1 MRPPE
6 SEPAMTCSARKNP
19 ADVEALFAY
28 MGAQGF
34 PYHDFSSSCRAC
46 SPELKAQPASP
57 PAEDFAHSAGPEAPQ
72 SEGSNLRFWISA
84 VAMLPPFVVLLA
96 LAGLPLAARPQV
108 LLTTMLFVL
117 AMVLNK
123 CSRAH
128 WMTLLLICL
137 SVFVTLRYAIW
148 RTESLY
154 TFFSNPSSRWNALD
168 LLFIFAL
175 FGAELYAF
183 LVMALGYL
191 QMLWPLRRKP
201 VPMPDCIAEWPDVDV
216 LIPSYNEPLEVVRYT
231 ALAAANIDWPAEKL
245 HIYIL
250 DDSRREEFR
259 IFAEEAGI
267 GYITRPDNQHAKAG
281 NINHALQQIASP
293 FVAIFDC
300 DHAPTR
306 SFLQATM
313 GWFFQDAQL
322 GLMQTPH
329 HFYSP
334 DPFERNL
341 QKFRTM
347 PNEGELFY
355 GIIQDCNDFWDATFF
370 CGSCAVLRRSAL
382 DAVGGIATETIT
394 EDAHTSLRM
403 QMAGWNTAYMN
414 VPQAAGLASERLS
427 GHVKQRIRWARGM
440 IQVLRTDNP
449 LFAPGLHVSQRL
461 CYFNAMLYFLYALPR
476 LVFLTGPLIYLL
488 LGHVNIPG
496 TWSLILAY
504 ALPHLALSVLTNSR
518 IQGERRHSFWNE
530 VYETVLAPYILLPTL
545 LALVN
550 PKFGKFQVT
559 DKGGVVEEAYFDARI
574 AQPFLVLFLLNAL
587 GLGMG
592 VVHLFHPG
600 EANPGTVLMNSLWTL
615 FNMMILGVSMAVA
628 YESQQRRHNV
638 RIEMERPLRIE
649 NGRGGSGAGKTVNIS
664 GGGAAIHLEESVAL
678 LRGDKVSVILKTPLG
693 EASLPARVLLLRGK
707 NLRVQFDHLSIAE
720 QEQLTQAMFSRAD
733 TWLDWSKN
741 RGADHPL
748 HSLMQLVWLSLQGV
762 ALTLRGLLQ
771 TRDTFAA
778 GPPKHRPASA
788 AVQGLFFLFV
798 LLGLSASKAQAKGI
812 PDPAASPSGMS
823 VSGSLATSAG
833 SSVAVAPAPASVV
846 PTSNA
851 TAASQFQE
859 QFTLRDLGVR
869 DAVVLRGVE
878 SSTRFFFTLPQT
890 DVATAATLQLRC
902 RFSPSLLPALSHIS
916 IFLNGSLFAVAP
928 MPLPGQDPAF
938 VQTLNIPAELL
949 AHTNVLSFEFI
960 GHYAPS
966 GEDPSNT
973 ALWLRLDPATSVQIV
988 GNRMSL
994 ANDLRLLPVPFFDPD
1009 LVQAQQVPIVFSVA
1023 PSSRAL
1029 QAAGVFASWI
1039 GVLADTR
1046 AVQFPV
1052 SIGNIPAGN
1061 AVVFSESA
1069 NSARALGIAD
1079 VTGPTAAIRVNPND
1093 PYGKILILAG
1103 VNADQVLQAA
1113 QAVAL
1118 NPYVMHG
1125 DTVQLAVQL
1134 PAQRQPDDAP
1144 RWLPLGRKTPVQD
1157 LATGSLQT
1165 DGYAPMQLYLRLPPD
1180 MNANGKM
1187 DVPFFLRY
1195 RYNPMPLATDSS
1207 INILLNDSYIGSVP
1221 LPQGNRPLR
1230 EMAANVALPFSDL
1243 HAFQNTL
1250 SVVFYFQLHK
1260 TPDAGMP
1267 INQQGALLPDSS
1279 IDLRGMSHW
1288 AALPNLA
1295 LFADAGFPFTRR
1307 ADLSTTT
1314 VILPSSP
1321 TTNELAQYLY
1331 LLGRFG
1337 SSTGYPALRITVAT
1351 SAVLGAQSGGN
1362 YLVLGTVQDQPALRQ
1377 LSAWLPVQVRQDGL
1391 LIRNADGLFAPVRRV
1406 WWKLQGWQQPESG
1419 ADVIAGGLPDAI
1431 LEAIESPYHP
1441 GRSIVVAVASKD
1453 SLLANFAGVFASAA
1467 AEGAIE
1473 KSVSVLR
1480 SGTFSS
1486 VRLGDNTYFLGH
1498 LSLRRRVSLWSEQYP
1513 YAIVLI
1519 ILSCC
1524 LMLSIWMLFN
1534 LRARAARRVQLR
1546 LIKRTTPTGRQSA

>member
-6 SEPAMTCSARKNP
+6 PKSAMPSSTRNNS

-28 MGAQGF
+28 MGAQEF
-34 PYHDFSSSCRAC
+34 QYHDFSSYRRAC
-46 SPELKAQPASP
+46 SLEPEVQPESP
-57 PAEDFAHSAGPEAPQ
+57 LVDGSTHTTEQQSSPSKGPRI
-72 SEGSNLRFWISA
+72 RFWLSA
-84 VAMLPPFVVLLA
+84 MVMLPPVVVLLA
-96 LAGLPLAARPQV
+96 LAGLPLTARPQI
-108 LLTTMLFVL
+108 LLSAMLFFL
-117 AMVLNK
+117 AILLNK

-137 SVFVTLRYAIW
+137 SMFVTLRYAIW
-148 RTESLY
+148 RTESLGA
-154 TFFSNPSSRWNALD
+154 FLANPSSRWNALD
-168 LLFIFAL
+168 LLFMLAL

-201 VPMPDCIAEWPDVDV
+201 APMPDNIADWPHVDV
-216 LIPSYNEPLEVVRYT
+216 LIPTYNEPLEVVRYT
-231 ALAAANIDWPAEKL
+231 ALAAANLDWPAKKL
-245 HIYIL
+245 HVYIL
-250 DDSRREEFR
+250 DDSHRDAFR
-259 IFAEEAGI
+259 IFAEEAGL
-267 GYITRPDNQHAKAG
+267 GYITRSDNRHAKAG
-281 NINHALQQIASP
+281 NINHALQQIESP

-306 SFLQATM
+306 SFLQMAM
-313 GWFFQDAQL
+313 GWFFHDPKL
-322 GLMQTPH
+322 GLVQTPH

-382 DAVGGIATETIT
+382 DTVGGIATETIT

-403 QMAGWNTAYMN
+403 QMAGWNTAYIN

-440 IQVLRTDNP
+440 IQVMRTDNP
-449 LFAPGLHVSQRL
+449 LFAPGLNWPQRL

-476 LVFLTGPLIYLL
+476 LIFLTGPLIYLL

-559 DKGGVVEEAYFDARI
+559 DKGGVVKEAYFDARI
-574 AQPFLVLFLLNAL
+574 AQPFLVLFLLNVL
-587 GLGMG
+587 GLVMGM
-592 VVHLFHPG
+592 VHLLHPG
-600 EANPGTVLMNSLWTL
+600 EANPGTVLMNSIWTL

-638 RIEMERPLRIE
+638 RIEMARSLRIE
-649 NGRGGSGAGKTVNIS
+649 NGRGGIGAGKTVNIS
-664 GGGAAIHLEESVAL
+664 GGGAAIHLEVPVAL
-678 LRGDKVSVILKTPLG
+678 LRGDKVSVILKTPSG
-693 EASLPARVLLLRGK
+693 ETALPARVLLLRGK
-707 NLRVQFDHLSIAE
+707 NLRVQFDNLSIAE
-720 QEQLTQAMFSRAD
+720 QEQLTMAMFSRAD

-741 RGADHPL
+741 VTTDRPL
-748 HSLMQLVWLSLQGV
+748 LSLMQLAWIALQGV

-771 TRDTFAA
+771 ARDEDTN
-778 GPPKHRPASA
+778 GPQHRPASA
-788 AVQGLFFLFV
+788 AVQSMLLLAVLFGL
-798 LLGLSASKAQAKGI
+798 GASKARAQTIITPAPTGALQSAS
-812 PDPAASPSGMS
+812 AAS
-823 VSGSLATSAG
+823 
-833 SSVAVAPAPASVV
+833 
-846 PTSNA
+846 
-851 TAASQFQE
+851 ASQFQE
-859 QFTLRDLGVR
+859 QFTLRDLGAQ

-878 SSTRFFFTLPQT
+878 SSTQFFFALPQT
-890 DVATAATLQLRC
+890 DVATSATLQLRC
-902 RFSPSLLPALSHIS
+902 RFSPSLLPALSHVSIS
-916 IFLNGSLFAVAP
+916 LNGSLFAVAP
-928 MPLPGQDPAF
+928 MPQPGQDPAF

-966 GEDPSNT
+966 DEDPSNT
-973 ALWLRLDPATSVQIV
+973 TLWFRLDPATSVQIS
-988 GNRMSL
+988 GSRMPL
-994 ANDLRLLPVPFFDPD
+994 TNDLRLLPIPFFDPD
-1009 LVQAQQVPIVFSVA
+1009 LVQAQQVPFVFPSA
-1023 PSSRAL
+1023 PSTVAL

-1039 GVLADTR
+1039 GILADTHT
-1046 AVQFPV
+1046 VQFPV

-1061 AVVFSESA
+1061 AVVFAESVDA
-1069 NSARALGIAD
+1069 ARALGIAD

-1093 PYGKILILAG
+1093 PYGKILVLAG
-1103 VNADQVLQAA
+1103 VNAAQVLQAA

-1118 NPYVMHG
+1118 NPYAMHG
-1125 DTVQLAVQL
+1125 DTLQLSVQL
-1134 PAQRQPDDAP
+1134 PVQRQPDDAP

-1180 MNANGKM
+1180 MNPNGRS

-1207 INILLNDSYIGSVP
+1207 INLLLNDSYIGSVP
-1221 LPQGNRPLR
+1221 LPQGHRPLR
-1230 EMAANVALPFSDL
+1230 ELSANVALPISDL
-1243 HAFQNTL
+1243 HSFQNTL

-1260 TPDAGMP
+1260 APEAGPP
-1267 INQQGALLPDSS
+1267 INQRGALLPDSS

-1295 LFADAGFPFTRR
+1295 LFANAGFPFTRR

-1314 VILPSSP
+1314 VILPNNP
-1321 TTNELAQYLY
+1321 TPNELAQCLY

-1337 SSTGYPALRITVAT
+1337 GSTGYPALRITVAT
-1351 SAVLGAQSGGN
+1351 PAALGTQPRMN
-1362 YLVLGTVQDQPALRQ
+1362 YLVLGTVHDQPALRQ
-1377 LSAWLPVQVRQDGL
+1377 LSTSLPVQVLQDGL
-1391 LIRNADGLFAPVRRV
+1391 FIRNADGLFAPVRRA
-1406 WWKLQGWQQPESG
+1406 WWKLQGWQLPESG
-1419 ADVIAGGLPDAI
+1419 SALIAGGLPDAI
-1431 LEAIESPYHP
+1431 LEAIESPYQP
-1441 GRSIVVAVASKD
+1441 GRSIVVAVTREDAIP
-1453 SLLANFAGVFASAA
+1453 ANFAGVFASAA
-1467 AEGAIE
+1467 ADGTIE
-1473 KSVSVLR
+1473 KSVSILR
-1480 SGTFSS
+1480 GGTFSS

-1498 LSLRRRVSLWSEQYP
+1498 LSLRRRVSLWCAEYP

-1519 ILSCC
+1519 ILACC
-1524 LMLSIWMLFN
+1524 FLLALWMLFS

-1546 LIKRTTPTGRQSA
+1546 VVERMPPTGRQSA